1 MGHSLR
7 RRVVAEGV
15 ETEAQR
21 QLLHHLR
28 CDEMQGFL
36 LSPPV
41 PAADIDAMLASTRH
55 GNEV

>member
-1 MGHSLR
+1 
-7 RRVVAEGV
+7 
-15 ETEAQR
+15 
-21 QLLHHLR
+21 LLHHLR

-41 PAADIDAMLASTRH
+41 PAAQIDVMLASTRH